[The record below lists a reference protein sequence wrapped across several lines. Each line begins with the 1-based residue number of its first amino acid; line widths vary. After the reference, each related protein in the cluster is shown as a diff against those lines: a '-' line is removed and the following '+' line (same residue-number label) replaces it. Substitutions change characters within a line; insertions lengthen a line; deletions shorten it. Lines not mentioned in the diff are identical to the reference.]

1 MSSRSDHN
9 RNNDKINHN
18 NNNDSMYDDDSNYKN
33 SNNYI
38 INNVDINKKKLR
50 YITFGLRYIHV
61 PKKSWKNV
69 S

>member
-33 SNNYI
+33 SSNYI
-38 INNVDINKKKLR
+38 INNVDINKNMPLKL
-50 YITFGLRYIHV
+50 
-61 PKKSWKNV
+61 
-69 S
+69 